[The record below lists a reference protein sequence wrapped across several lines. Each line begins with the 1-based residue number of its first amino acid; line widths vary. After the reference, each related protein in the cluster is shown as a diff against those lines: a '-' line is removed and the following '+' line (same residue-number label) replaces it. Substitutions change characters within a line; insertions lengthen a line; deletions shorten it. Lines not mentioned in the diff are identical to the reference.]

1 MYYFCRGPKFT
12 SMYPQGSSELPSAP
26 APVGPVPFFRL
37 CEPCTHRHTH
47 TYIYTDHRR
56 IHTETT
62 IIKTYKFCIFKMKHQ
77 FLFFFSKNKNNLKQ
91 RFLLD
96 LLCKIHH
103 GLKVCFLYFIAYI
116 EYIRCKNNIEKKTP
130 FLSNLHK
137 LDKCF

>member
-1 MYYFCRGPKFT
+1 
-12 SMYPQGSSELPSAP
+12 
-26 APVGPVPFFRL
+26 
-37 CEPCTHRHTH
+37 
-47 TYIYTDHRR
+47 
-56 IHTETT
+56 
-62 IIKTYKFCIFKMKHQ
+62 MKHQ
-77 FLFFFSKNKNNLKQ
+77 FLFFSKNKNNLKQ

-96 LLCKIHH
+96 LLCKTHD